1 MLAMVKLQQR
11 KHHPGSRTRCNNRC
25 WPTRCFGVMHPLET
39 LWRSW
44 CLTRVDTSARERDL
58 EIDRLNT
65 EAATNQDEL
74 SKVTAELTCLK
85 TEKELVQRQ
94 DQQRLVSLASD
105 LATVETAIHKKH
117 EELTALSE
125 KLNEAGAELRLRQAQ
140 VDELNDM
147 KRKLQLAVSELEDT
161 VRARESELQRLSS
174 SVSQAE
180 LKLSRLE
187 ADVQASE
194 QRIQN
199 QNRLIAEDEAASVER
214 RSDLKRLA
222 QQLEEDKR
230 QLELLA
236 RETGEQ
242 RTELDLLRAEKR
254 RTLDTAAVSTRELTL
269 KTENKQR
276 ELSSIQSSLNALL
289 EERTQLEAS
298 VEALETERHQLRSEI
313 QANHEEKNRDANI
326 DAHPGNKIR
335 AVPFIPAVAALRP
348 RVTGYAWLDALS
360 SMELKTS
367 IGKQKRELEH
377 LTEMGHLEDSRIRE
391 LKSEQRELLG
401 QLEKLRAQNSELE
414 ACRTETEQAQSDM
427 EKMQAQ
433 RNLFEVEVI
442 QLRQERDLIRT
453 QLERLQQKMK
463 ELKKQESE
471 LLESLS
477 SAKLEL
483 ARVRSDTE
491 LESTGLH
498 QIQHRSVS
506 SKNEIEKLSKQ
517 LEDNRAEVNRS
528 QRLLL
533 SVKSAAESHE
543 KDLSEKRHQRA
554 QLTGELNI
562 LSEAVQVG
570 RKGKKAVDE
579 EREAS
584 ESALQNTIVQ
594 LNQATR
600 DKSQME
606 QHLVAGRQNIN
617 AIDTELAQKSSQL
630 DELHQQIQTSEV
642 WTSAFQLTLS
652 LPLRAMKWRKKAIVL
667 NQTTPSTQFIAGMQQ
682 IFVDLLISRGYEL
695 RLAELEKSES
705 KFTEL
710 GQALVQ
716 QGQREETPRN
726 RTSARHPEQ
735 LDVNSELA
743 RTKLALASSQRECRR
758 IKRRTARELAELER
772 IAEDQCNRAG
782 ELAEQLTLVKRQ
794 YAQLRG
800 QIASQTE
807 LSEHGKRLEAAL
819 AAVRSELDHNRC
831 FENEAGAVLSE
842 AACVTSN
849 GCSQRTAPFGNGNQL
864 NPSDEFTNDMHRSL
878 FQLTNSFHNA
888 YQPSCD
894 QQSKSRSHFDMSRP
908 SRNPSGLYKPDGTNH
923 PPSMLVELGE
933 STCPTGTTTVTSGLG
948 SSMLNRT
955 ANSHEARHGVSHLNV
970 PTQQGCLNRVETN
983 KAELQRKFG
992 ELVAHQREQAASDWD
1007 NSGKK
1012 FRALR
1017 SQVDELREKLDR
1029 DGLCHGR
1036 SVKQRFMYTCV
1047 LKWSHNLVVLECIC
1061 CLCCVTIFIDDDDDD
1076 DVLFSMFSARTETVN
1091 ARRFSSA
1098 PNRACRR

>member
-1 MLAMVKLQQR
+1 
-11 KHHPGSRTRCNNRC
+11 
-25 WPTRCFGVMHPLET
+25 
-39 LWRSW
+39 
-44 CLTRVDTSARERDL
+44 ERDL

-65 EAATNQDEL
+65 EAASNQDEL
-74 SKVTAELTCLK
+74 SKVTAELTCLRA
-85 TEKELVQRQ
+85 EKELVQRQ

-140 VDELNDM
+140 TKEASNQRDEAQNEHSRMNAELSSLTTDITRSRGQNIQLKENLTRLQTEVDELNDI
-147 KRKLQLAVSELEDT
+147 KRKLQLAVNELEDT

-174 SVSQAE
+174 SVSQTE
-180 LKLSRLE
+180 LKLARLE

-199 QNRLIAEDEAASVER
+199 QNRLIAEVEAASIER
-214 RSDLKRLA
+214 KSDLKRLA
-222 QQLEEDKR
+222 QKLEEDKH

-242 RTELDLLRAEKR
+242 RTELDLLQAEKR
-254 RTLDTAAVSTRELTL
+254 RTLDTAAVSTRELAL

-289 EERTQLEAS
+289 EEKTQLEAS

-313 QANHEEKNRDANI
+313 QANHE
-326 DAHPGNKIR
+326 
-335 AVPFIPAVAALRP
+335 
-348 RVTGYAWLDALS
+348 S

-377 LTEMGHLEDSRIRE
+377 LTEMGRLEDSRIRE

-401 QLEKLRAQNSELE
+401 QLEKLRAQVRAETEDLHGQDVTRLQKARCLIYQNYFHGFSVYTFVHNCGVIFFLPHFSFSLFNTRQNSELE
-414 ACRTETEQAQSDM
+414 ACRSETEQAQSDM

-433 RNLFEVEVI
+433 RNALEVEVI

-453 QLERLQQKMK
+453 QSERMQQKVK

-498 QIQHRSVS
+498 QIQHKSIS

-517 LEDNRAEVNRS
+517 LEDNRAEMDRS

-533 SVKSAAESHE
+533 SVKSTAEAHE

-579 EREAS
+579 ERETS

-600 DKSQME
+600 DKRLIEQEIQTLQNRIQTEKQSLE

-630 DELHQQIQTSEV
+630 DGLRQQIQTS
-642 WTSAFQLTLS
+642 
-652 LPLRAMKWRKKAIVL
+652 
-667 NQTTPSTQFIAGMQQ
+667 
-682 IFVDLLISRGYEL
+682 EL
-695 RLAELEKSES
+695 RLAELERSES
-705 KFTEL
+705 KFMEL

-726 RTSARHPEQ
+726 RICAQQPEQ

-819 AAVRSELDHNRC
+819 AAVRSELDHNRH

-842 AACVTSN
+842 AAGATSN
-849 GCSQRTAPFGNGNQL
+849 GCSQRTALSGNGNQL
-864 NPSDEFTNDMHRSL
+864 NPNDEFTGDMHRSS

-894 QQSKSRSHFDMSRP
+894 QQSKSRSHFDMSRF
-908 SRNPSGLYKPDGTNH
+908 SRSPSGLYKPDGTNH
-923 PPSMLVELGE
+923 HPSMLVELGE

-955 ANSHEARHGVSHLNV
+955 ADSQESRHGVSHLNV

-1029 DGLCHGR
+1029 DGPCRGR
-1036 SVKQRFMYTCV
+1036 SVKQKR
-1047 LKWSHNLVVLECIC
+1047 
-1061 CLCCVTIFIDDDDDD
+1061 
-1076 DVLFSMFSARTETVN
+1076 
-1091 ARRFSSA
+1091 
-1098 PNRACRR
+1098 